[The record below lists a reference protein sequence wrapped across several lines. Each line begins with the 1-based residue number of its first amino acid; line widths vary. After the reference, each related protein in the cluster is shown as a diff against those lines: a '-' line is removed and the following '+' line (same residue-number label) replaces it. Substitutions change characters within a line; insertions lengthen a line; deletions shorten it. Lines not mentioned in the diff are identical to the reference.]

1 MYGSISVDFAAMEEQ
16 KARFSQIAEDIE
28 DVTLQLERQFEK
40 LSNSGMNKVD
50 ELFRMNISAL
60 RYLKEELDAHKDDL
74 EKIISIYEETEAEQL
89 RRVEMLDIR
98 LDGVFKGSSK
108 VSVSGYIS
116 DALPSSAVFGGRS
129 LKNDDWLADL
139 VNEWRDD
146 KNEQI

>member
-1 MYGSISVDFAAMEEQ
+1 MEEQ

-28 DVTLQLERQFEK
+28 DVTLRFERQFEK
-40 LSNSGMNKVD
+40 LSDSGLNAAE
-50 ELFRMNISAL
+50 ELFKQNISAL
-60 RYLKEELDAHKDDL
+60 KYLKEELDAHKDDL

-89 RRVEMLDIR
+89 RRVEMLDVR
-98 LDGVFKGSSK
+98 LGGVFKGSSR
-108 VSVSGYIS
+108 VGVSGYIS